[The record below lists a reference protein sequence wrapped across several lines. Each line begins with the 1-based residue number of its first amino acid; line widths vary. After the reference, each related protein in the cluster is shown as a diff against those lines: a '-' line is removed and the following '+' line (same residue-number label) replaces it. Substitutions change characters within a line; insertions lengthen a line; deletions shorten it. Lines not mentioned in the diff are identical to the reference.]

1 MEELPV
7 YIPML
12 SLLVLWL
19 LQYVETARLHRKLD
33 DQQRQ
38 LDELRRSFDK
48 GEAWDEGLDLPKE
61 TKERVLQLARKGK
74 KIQAIK
80 ELKEAIGLGLKEAKA
95 YVDRLCPPFGNI
107 D

>member
-1 MEELPV
+1 MEELLV

-19 LQYVETARLHRKLD
+19 LQYVETTKLQRKLD

-38 LDELRRSFDK
+38 LDELHRSFGE
-48 GEAWDEGLDLPKE
+48 GEAFDEGLDLPKE
-61 TKERVLQLARKGK
+61 TKEHVRQLAWEGR

-80 ELKEAIGLGLKEAKA
+80 ELREAIGLGLKGTKD
-95 YVDRLCPPFGNI
+95 YVDRLCPPLGNI